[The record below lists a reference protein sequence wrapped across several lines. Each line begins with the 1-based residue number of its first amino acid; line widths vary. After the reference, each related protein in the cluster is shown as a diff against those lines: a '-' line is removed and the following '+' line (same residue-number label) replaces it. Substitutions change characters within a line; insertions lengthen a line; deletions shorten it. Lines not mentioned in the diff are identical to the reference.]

1 MCVANISAHFDEM
14 VENYIYTCTFT
25 WACMYA
31 GTLVAMDKMAPV
43 VAAQA
48 RRRSVCRR
56 LLRLSRKICLM
67 FPAATVFN
75 LGENQF
81 IYVSDTHSKLNIGRF
96 KARFCVAMA
105 RLRRIPFSADLCC
118 IAKYVIEWGSSKR
131 GDKTGRSCSFLE
143 MNE

>member
-1 MCVANISAHFDEM
+1 
-14 VENYIYTCTFT
+14 
-25 WACMYA
+25 
-31 GTLVAMDKMAPV
+31 
-43 VAAQA
+43 
-48 RRRSVCRR
+48 
-56 LLRLSRKICLM
+56 M

-81 IYVSDTHSKLNIGRF
+81 IYVSETHIKLNIGRF
-96 KARFCVAMA
+96 KAL
-105 RLRRIPFSADLCC
+105 LRGDGSTSAHTDLRG